1 MKTLHLSFIMFTII
15 ILLSFGLQPARADNV
30 SGIYIQ
36 NIIVQPSTVKVG
48 DTFTVTTTLVNNS
61 TVPITLDGGTCSTE
75 ATQASFV
82 TVMFDNH
89 AKIKEKNMNCAGA
102 GVFQILNSGKNIIE
116 ISPDYTTTYVATESG
131 TANVTVSFAY
141 HVKNQTDP
149 TQPDISQT
157 ISKSLLF
164 TILDNNTGT
173 KTITETVLSPLQQFK
188 SGTPASDVKCN
199 DGLQLILRTEDGS
212 PACVSSNTA
221 QILIVRGW
229 AKNTTGI
236 SGLANPPVG
245 LYNLALSA
253 KPIILGIPF
262 YINAVVT
269 NYQSEPITYYRGCVS
284 PLSVSFDNIQAS
296 TNSIHCLAISKYTL
310 GPNQSVPIQSDII
323 ETFYNATGPN
333 ATTNAEIKFSYEID
347 GKQASMFTSMQIPIQ
362 AAIMID
368 CTGRVV
374 IHMAQ
379 IDKTVNV
386 QKAIDLAYT
395 SPEFVSKVKQ
405 YGNVSYYGFYNDWLS
420 SESCHTY
427 WYGTEVM
434 FTTNEK
440 NGSRNIQVSEDI
452 NLTKV
457 IKVSD
462 FQASTT
468 K

>member
-1 MKTLHLSFIMFTII
+1 MKTLHLSII
-15 ILLSFGLQPARADNV
+15 IIFSASLILVSNTVFADNANNV
-30 SGIYIQ
+30 EIQ
-36 NIIVQPSTVKVG
+36 NIQAQPSAIKVG
-48 DTFTVTTTLVNNS
+48 DTLKITATLVNNS
-61 TVPITLDGGTCSTE
+61 PDPI
-75 ATQASFV
+75 FV
-82 TVMFDNH
+82 SDIGSQDCEGPFFTVMFDNH
-89 AKIKEKNMNCAGA
+89 VKIKNNGIAC
-102 GVFQILNSGKNIIE
+102 S
-116 ISPDYTTTYVATESG
+116 YVALEERLDPGKKYTGTSPGLALAYIATEAG
-131 TANVTVSFAY
+131 TANATVTFPYS
-141 HVKNQTDP
+141 VKNQTDP
-149 TQPDISQT
+149 NQSEIEKT
-157 ISKSLLF
+157 ISKSFLF

-173 KTITETVLSPLQQFK
+173 KAITETVLSPLQQFK

-199 DGLQLILRTEDGS
+199 DGLQLILKTEDGS

-229 AKNTTGI
+229 TKNITGI
-236 SGLANPPVG
+236 SALANPPVG
-245 LYNLALSA
+245 LYNLTLSA

-269 NYQSEPITYYRGCVS
+269 NYQSEPITYYSGCIS

-440 NGSRNIQVSEDI
+440 NG
-452 NLTKV
+452 
-457 IKVSD
+457 
-462 FQASTT
+462 
-468 K
+468 